1 MELSNS
7 LKEWLLR
14 MLGKR
19 LISLWGLFYVF
30 EEERIYP
37 AQRLCFY
44 FEGSH
49 LGSVGCASD
58 GMSLDFSL
66 TAMVNVDLGEYGRQ
80 EVFPILSE
88 ELFGVVGK
96 KFISA
101 YLVYS
106 SASEAFSGI
115 SLIFEGEISVS
126 ILNLGDELYID
137 KDISSEIVVS
147 EGLKFIAVA

>member
-14 MLGKR
+14 VLGKR
-19 LISLWGLFYVF
+19 LISVWGLFYIF
-30 EEERIYP
+30 EEERVYP
-37 AQRLCFY
+37 AQRLY
-44 FEGSH
+44 FSFEESH

-66 TAMVNVDLGEYGRQ
+66 AAMVNIDLGEYGR
-80 EVFPILSE
+80 EEFFPILNE
-88 ELFGVVGK
+88 ELFDVVGRK
-96 KFISA
+96 LISA
-101 YLVYS
+101 YIVRS
-106 SASEAFSGI
+106 SASEAFSGV
-115 SLIFEGEISVS
+115 SLVFEEGVSVS

-137 KDISSEIVVS
+137 KTISPEIVVS